1 MNTRDC
7 FFLLSGTSNDH
18 CNHLYQ
24 PTRKYWQNI
33 LNGYSILL
41 LIILYLLSWCVAKV
55 PTQHHS
61 KQGWATH
68 VMVLLVL
75 LPAPF
80 LLVLETL
87 LKGNPFLWLENW
99 WIGISWTVF
108 ITPLA
113 VVILFSPQVCYR
125 AMIQYIGKIWC

>member
-1 MNTRDC
+1 MTVLFYFQEHQTIIVTTC
-7 FFLLSGTSNDH
+7 TSPH
-18 CNHLYQ
+18 EGI
-24 PTRKYWQNI
+24 WQNI

-113 VVILFSPQVCYR
+113 FVILFSPQVCYR